1 MAKITAKLVKE
12 LRDITGAG
20 MMDCKK
26 ALQETNGDMS
36 AAVDYLRETGSAQAA
51 KKAERVAAEGST
63 YIATEGNNAV
73 ILEVNCETDFVTR
86 NETFQNLLV
95 ELGDHILANKP
106 ENLDEMLE
114 QTMAAK
120 EETVQKYIESII
132 GTIGEKI
139 ELRRFELLTKGD
151 NDVFGT
157 YTHQGGLIGALTVL
171 EGSQDEAVAKDIA
184 MHIAAVN
191 PTYVSK
197 EDVDEDEVNH
207 EKEVLKSQALNEGKP
222 EKIVDKM
229 VEGRLGKFFE
239 QICLLEQDFVKD
251 PDMKVKKYID
261 NAGATVNTFI
271 RYEVGE
277 GKEKREENFADEVM
291 NQIKE

>member
-1 MAKITAKLVKE
+1 
-12 LRDITGAG
+12 
-20 MMDCKK
+20 
-26 ALQETNGDMS
+26 
-36 AAVDYLRETGSAQAA
+36 
-51 KKAERVAAEGST
+51 
-63 YIATEGNNAV
+63 
-73 ILEVNCETDFVTR
+73 
-86 NETFQNLLV
+86 
-95 ELGDHILANKP
+95 
-106 ENLDEMLE
+106 MLK

-197 EDVDEDEVNH
+197 EDVDEDEVNRSEEH
-207 EKEVLKSQALNEGKP
+207 TSELQSRGHLVCRLLLEKKKKTKRRRKREQQEKNRST
-222 EKIVDKM
+222 KIV
-229 VEGRLGKFFE
+229 
-239 QICLLEQDFVKD
+239 
-251 PDMKVKKYID
+251 
-261 NAGATVNTFI
+261 
-271 RYEVGE
+271 
-277 GKEKREENFADEVM
+277 
-291 NQIKE
+291 

>member
-1 MAKITAKLVKE
+1 MA
-12 LRDITGAG
+12 D
-20 MMDCKK
+20 
-26 ALQETNGDMS
+26 
-36 AAVDYLRETGSAQAA
+36 
-51 KKAERVAAEGST
+51 
-63 YIATEGNNAV
+63 
-73 ILEVNCETDFVTR
+73 
-86 NETFQNLLV
+86 
-95 ELGDHILANKP
+95 
-106 ENLDEMLE
+106 
-114 QTMAAK
+114 K

-222 EKIVDKM
+222 EKIVRSEERR
-229 VEGRLGKFFE
+229 V
-239 QICLLEQDFVKD
+239 
-251 PDMKVKKYID
+251 
-261 NAGATVNTFI
+261 
-271 RYEVGE
+271 
-277 GKEKREENFADEVM
+277 GKE
-291 NQIKE
+291 